1 MNYGIRKV
9 VIFLSAQDIVNLIST
24 IGFPIVCCVACFWSI
39 FKMDMRHKEEMDKMS
54 EAINNN
60 TLVMQQLI
68 DKLT

>member
-1 MNYGIRKV
+1 M
-9 VIFLSAQDIVNLIST
+9 QDIVNLIST
-24 IGFPIVCCVACFWSI
+24 IGFPIVCCGACFCYI
-39 FKMDMRHKEEMDKMS
+39 YKMDYRHKEEMDKMS